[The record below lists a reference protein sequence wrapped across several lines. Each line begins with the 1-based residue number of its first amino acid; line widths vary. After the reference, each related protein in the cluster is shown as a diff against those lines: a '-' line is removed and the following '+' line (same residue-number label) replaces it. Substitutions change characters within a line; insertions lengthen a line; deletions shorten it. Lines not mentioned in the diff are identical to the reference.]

1 MVERKQLYDGLSHAA
16 WGYFFLYFDI
26 NLGTVSILPRFVG
39 WLLFL
44 SAIEK
49 LKEERR
55 DLALLRPL
63 GILLMLWSGAG
74 WLASWAGADVDGLF
88 PPLDLVVT
96 VAQMYFH
103 FQFLTDCAALAEPY
117 SYSGIERRIL
127 RWRAIQT
134 VLLTGMG
141 ILMEVGAWFGK
152 ISGYML
158 AASTVVY
165 LIMGLCLMAALFA
178 LRKFYREDPLSHVE
192 KT

>member
-1 MVERKQLYDGLSHAA
+1 MVERKQLYNGLSHAA

-26 NLGTVSILPRFVG
+26 KLGAVSILPRFVG

-49 LKEERR
+49 LKEARR
-55 DLALLRPL
+55 DLTLLRPL
-63 GILLMLWSGAG
+63 GILLVLWSGAG
-74 WLASWAGADVDGLF
+74 WLASWAGTDVDGLF

-141 ILMEVGAWFGK
+141 ILMEATAWFGK

-158 AASTVVY
+158 AASTVGY
-165 LIMGLCLMAALFA
+165 LIVGLCLMAALFT
-178 LRKFYREDPLSHVE
+178 LRKFYREDPLRQVK